1 MIESIAAGKKAA
13 LSIDSYIRDEKFEGY
28 VSPRPRMRVEPI
40 QLAKEEEELKRPEM
54 PLMNVNKR
62 LQSFEEVELGYTEE
76 MAIREAKRC
85 RRCDLEK

>member
-1 MIESIAAGKKAA
+1 MIEAIAAGKKAA
-13 LSIDSYIRDEKFEGY
+13 LSIDSYIRGEKFEGY
-28 VSPRPRMRVEPI
+28 VRPRPRMLVEPI

-76 MAIREAKRC
+76 MAIR
-85 RRCDLEK
+85 